1 MANRKKLIFFYLLVS
16 ILASCKRTPE
26 NSVTKIYL
34 IPHAEAYPAFNG
46 SLTWYG
52 RLRAGDL
59 MRWLQDSGVQ
69 RIYFNPFARCEHTA
83 DSLRAA
89 KNIDTAYF
97 RWDDSGTSLIHSLTE
112 HQDYGKRL
120 LVIALPEEIPGI
132 LHALGVS
139 KAAANF
145 SDTAF
150 DRGFIIIIDHGR
162 VSATGIQYG
171 RPPLP
176 AHQTPSDNQY
186 TE

>member
-1 MANRKKLIFFYLLVS
+1 MKGSSLS
-16 ILASCKRTPE
+16 ILCGVCLMMVACKRTPE
-26 NSVTKIYL
+26 NSLTKIYL

-59 MRWLQDSGVQ
+59 RRWLQDSGVQ

-97 RWDDSGTSLIHSLTE
+97 RWDDSGTSLMQSIATHR
-112 HQDYGKRL
+112 DYGKHL

-132 LHALGVS
+132 LRALGVHQ
-139 KAAANF
+139 APAQF
-145 SDTAF
+145 PDTAF
-150 DRGFIIIIDHGR
+150 DQGFIIQIDHGST
-162 VSATGIQYG
+162 SAVATRYG
-171 RPPLP
+171 RPPLLPDTIRVP
-176 AHQTPSDNQY
+176 ANY